1 MNNLIIVSGITV
13 SLLIV
18 ILLFKLNKTKIEYD
32 NKLLVLNR
40 KVRDLTN
47 LIDLSNTKSN
57 LLQNQDVVNNEEQS
71 PQTNNSD
78 ILENNSNVID
88 NEYQQFVQNNGN
100 FFENLDTYDAPI
112 SQDVKNDIDN
122 LLNSENFPKEDENR
136 VNSQNTLEEEDQDTT
151 ANMQNDIENA
161 SFSDMSGITSSD
173 NVETLNNGETEHV
186 DATEELQQDE
196 LGGNMFDANNEFSL
210 QNELESSLNEL
221 SQFETSDNI
230 GEFTTNLENVE
241 ELQNE
246 VEDLQ
251 NVEVE
256 ELQNVEVED
265 LQNIEV
271 EDLQNVEVE
280 DLQNEASEHPD
291 VVNIVLSEVNTPAEN
306 ITEITLDND
315 VRSLKTE
322 ELDSMS
328 VKALQEVCR
337 NYKIKVKGR
346 KDELVDRIKEYLS
359 VDKL

>member
-1 MNNLIIVSGITV
+1 
-13 SLLIV
+13 
-18 ILLFKLNKTKIEYD
+18 
-32 NKLLVLNR
+32 
-40 KVRDLTN
+40 
-47 LIDLSNTKSN
+47 
-57 LLQNQDVVNNEEQS
+57 EEQS

-246 VEDLQ
+246 V
-251 NVEVE
+251 
-256 ELQNVEVED
+256 
-265 LQNIEV
+265 
-271 EDLQNVEVE
+271 
-280 DLQNEASEHPD
+280 
-291 VVNIVLSEVNTPAEN
+291 
-306 ITEITLDND
+306 
-315 VRSLKTE
+315 
-322 ELDSMS
+322 
-328 VKALQEVCR
+328 
-337 NYKIKVKGR
+337 
-346 KDELVDRIKEYLS
+346 
-359 VDKL
+359 